1 MLIRVFQIVLVVLV
15 VLFTLVGLTL
25 LLSGLQS
32 TLIANAG
39 ISSFTLLLVHELSGF
54 YHKRIA
60 FIRSPLCLV
69 KKTSTLNSV

>member
-1 MLIRVFQIVLVVLV
+1 MIRVFQILLVVLV

-39 ISSFTLLLVHELSGF
+39 ISNFAFAVSARAFRIFMISGLLFFAALFVWL
-54 YHKRIA
+54 KR
-60 FIRSPLCLV
+60 RRH
-69 KKTSTLNSV
+69 

>member
-39 ISSFTLLLVHELSGF
+39 ISSFTFAVSARAFRILS
-54 YHKRIA
+54 
-60 FIRSPLCLV
+60 
-69 KKTSTLNSV
+69 